1 MGDCVAVVADMIGE
15 SLELQGWIGG
25 KAIVVNLHQL
35 LAKVMQDEFEKEIVE
50 TKVSRLFRS
59 YRWMICRSAT
69 FHCDSK
75 RDGFVENVKAK
86 KTRRL

>member
-59 YRWMICRSAT
+59 YRWMICRIAT

-75 RDGFVENVKAK
+75 RDGFVEYMKAK